1 MDSWLCLRKFYT
13 GPNISRRPG
22 RHGSRGATH
31 DGVVKTH
38 HIRRT
43 ENIAALSPIPGLLRV
58 VHTDD
63 LLLSVN
69 WQILLSSALASLCL
83 FAWRE
88 AGKDNSFVI
97 RCFRPSTIILLRV
110 FVHWSWKREVS
121 TTCFSKTGHNHR
133 RVVPI
138 LLILRVRMK
147 TTSLLIQMPAV
158 SNRSKM
164 VNRNELYLCD
174 KLWSV
179 LSMKLL
185 TRLLYRSSDC

>member
-13 GPNISRRPG
+13 GPNISRRMPG
-22 RHGSRGATH
+22 RRGSRGATH

-63 LLLSVN
+63 PVLSVN

-97 RCFRPSTIILLRV
+97 KVFQTFDDNSPSRIRTLIME
-110 FVHWSWKREVS
+110 KRSFNDMLFENGPQSS
-121 TTCFSKTGHNHR
+121 TCSPDPSHPSRSNENYE
-133 RVVPI
+133 
-138 LLILRVRMK
+138 
-147 TTSLLIQMPAV
+147 PAH
-158 SNRSKM
+158 
-164 VNRNELYLCD
+164 
-174 KLWSV
+174 
-179 LSMKLL
+179 
-185 TRLLYRSSDC
+185 SDASRE